1 MVPPAKMLEAFGK
14 LVSQSR
20 NYTLTLNPYATPSVF
35 SPFDVDNTIPY
46 NSYLSIIRENV
57 FEGMKEA
64 LFSGTAARLGTMLT
78 DGAPYFYYAKTG
90 TTGDDEVKT
99 KSKLLAVIIS
109 SKDVTDPD
117 FNFRNNNFYTIYF
130 TSQNGPAKQNE
141 EFQAGV
147 IRYLEQSL
155 VFNKYMK
162 QQNKK
167 GVTK

>member
-1 MVPPAKMLEAFGK
+1 MVAPAKMLEAFGK
-14 LVSQSR
+14 LISQSR
-20 NYTLTLNPYATPSVF
+20 NYALTLDPYATASVF
-35 SPFDVDNTIPY
+35 SSFDVDNTIPY

-57 FEGMKEA
+57 FRGMKEA
-64 LFSGTAARLGTMLT
+64 LFRGTAARLGGMLK
-78 DGAPYFYYAKTG
+78 DGAPYYYYAKTG

-141 EFQAGV
+141 EFQAEV
-147 IRYLEQSL
+147 IRYLQQSPA
-155 VFNKYMK
+155 FNKYMK
-162 QQNKK
+162 SKRN
-167 GVTK
+167 GVAQ